1 MPPSHAAGP
10 AVRADRA
17 VSPAVGVVLLVL
29 VTVVLAATVGVGAAP
44 DLPGDPPPA
53 AHIDCRADAGTDRVA
68 CTHRRG
74 DRLDTRD
81 LRVHVA
87 VDGDPLTYQPPVP
100 FFAARGFRA
109 GPTGPFNPSSD
120 PGWTAGETA
129 SFDIA
134 ATNDPGLTPGA
145 SVRVRLLA
153 DGYTVAAV
161 ETEVE

>member
-10 AVRADRA
+10 TARADRA

-29 VTVVLAATVGVGAAP
+29 VTVALAATVGVGAVP

-53 AHIDCRADAGTDRVA
+53 AHIDCRADAGPDRVA
-68 CTHRRG
+68 CTHRGG

-87 VDGDPLTYQPPVP
+87 VGGDPLTHQPPVP

-129 SFDIA
+129 SFSIA

-153 DGYTVAAV
+153 DGYTVAAA
-161 ETEVE
+161 ETEVN

>member
-10 AVRADRA
+10 TARADRA
-17 VSPAVGVVLLVL
+17 VSPAVGVVLLVV
-29 VTVVLAATVGVGAAP
+29 VTVALAATVGVGAVP

-53 AHIDCRADAGTDRVA
+53 AHIDCRADAGPDRVA
-68 CTHRRG
+68 CTHRGG

-87 VDGDPLTYQPPVP
+87 VDGDPLTHQPPVP

-129 SFDIA
+129 SFSIA
-134 ATNDPGLTPGA
+134 ATNDPDLTPGA

-153 DGYTVAAV
+153 DGYTVAAA
-161 ETEVE
+161 ETEVN